1 MRIRS
6 CSIVFLIIAFARGVQ
21 AQSPP
26 VHLTLDEAV
35 ARAYGTSHRLAEV
48 KAREEG
54 ARAAA
59 DAAAAQAR
67 PQLSLQG
74 GYTRTN
80 HVTAFG
86 IPQPGGGFSA
96 IIYPDIPDNYRSR
109 IDAAWP
115 LYTGGR
121 VESLVRAAESEAGA
135 ISSDLTAYRGD
146 LRLDVTRAYWNA
158 VTSGEAVHVVRQSLA
173 TIDAHL
179 SDLRAALK
187 AGLIPPNDV
196 LSAEAQRAREQV
208 QVIDAQNAMELS
220 LADLR
225 RLTGI
230 APDVP
235 IDLASPLEAPDRAP
249 AEELSG
255 QVARAKAAR
264 PERAALQQRLDAA
277 NDRIRAAS
285 AADKP
290 SVALAG
296 GLDYAR
302 PNAKIFPRA
311 AEWKSS
317 WDVSVNA
324 SWLLWDGGRR
334 GADRAQAEAAARAA
348 RERLAEFD
356 TSVELEV
363 RQRRLDLEAGLAAVA
378 AAGEGV
384 RAATEARRV
393 VGERFKA
400 GVATSTDVLE
410 ASVAQLGAE
419 LDRTRALASV
429 RLSEARL
436 ARAVGQ

>member
-1 MRIRS
+1 MRIRP
-6 CSIVFLIIAFARGVQ
+6 CSLALVMIAFARAAS

-26 VHLTLDEAV
+26 VRLSLDEAV
-35 ARAYGTSHRLAEV
+35 ARAYDTSHRLAEA

-59 DAAAAQAR
+59 DAAAAGRR
-67 PQLSLQG
+67 PQVSLQG

-80 HVTAFG
+80 HVTPFG
-86 IPQPGGGFSA
+86 VPAQPGAPIA
-96 IIYPDIPDNYRSR
+96 IIYPDIPDNFRSR
-109 IDAAWP
+109 IDGQWP

-121 VESLVRAAESEAGA
+121 VESLTRAAEAEAGA
-135 ISSDLTAYRGD
+135 VTSEVSAFRGD
-146 LRLDVTRAYWNA
+146 LRLDVTRAYWSA
-158 VTSGEAVHVVRQSLA
+158 VTAGEAVHVVQQSLA
-173 TIDAHL
+173 SIDAHL
-179 SDLRAALK
+179 GDLRAALK

-208 QVIDAQNAMELS
+208 QVIDAQNARELA
-220 LADLR
+220 LAELR
-225 RLTGI
+225 RLTGVS
-230 APDVP
+230 ADVP
-235 IDLASPLEAPDRAP
+235 IELASTLDAPGLAPAEDLAS
-249 AEELSG
+249 

-264 PERAALQQRLDAA
+264 PERAALQQRLDASSE
-277 NDRIRAAS
+277 RIRAAS
-285 AADKP
+285 SADKP

-296 GLDYAR
+296 GLDYAK
-302 PNAKIFPRA
+302 PNPKIFPRLP
-311 AEWKSS
+311 EWQSS

-356 TSVELEV
+356 TTVELEV
-363 RQRRLDLEAGLAAVA
+363 RQRRLDLAAGLAAVA

-400 GVATSTDVLE
+400 GVATSTDVLD
-410 ASVAQLGAE
+410 ASVALLQAE

-429 RLSEARL
+429 RLAEARL
-436 ARAVGQ
+436 ARAIGA